1 MAEQKYEPASTA
13 KSTAVPTPTPTVVT
27 GFPVGVD
34 AAKVHL
40 QGGYLMQEVHGG
52 EVKAY
57 PKDVIVSIAGEA
69 LVMSEAQYVA
79 LGGDYDSIEDFSE
92 AVAILKHARD
102 GGMTKEEAEEWYTE
116 NKPPEAPVFDP
127 TMWDEPTLPIKIA
140 GPDLG
145 LELKPADELPPEFTR
160 PKVELPMVDPP
171 KASSVLPKPTQ
182 LPAK

>member
-1 MAEQKYEPASTA
+1 MAEQTA
-13 KSTAVPTPTPTVVT
+13 KQATPTPTVVT

-57 PKDVIVSIAGEA
+57 PKDVIVSVAGEA
-69 LVMSEAQYVA
+69 LVMSEAQYEA

-102 GGMTKEEAEEWYTE
+102 GGMTKEEAEEWYAE
-116 NKPPEAPVFDP
+116 NKPPEAPALDAK
-127 TMWDEPTLPIKIA
+127 MWEDQTLPIKPV

-145 LELKPADELPPEFTR
+145 LELKPADELPRELTR
-160 PKVELPMVDPP
+160 PKIEPPMVDPP
-171 KASSVLPKPTQ
+171 KPSQPSYATKPTQ